1 LTFGYSVTASCA
13 VIVPIA
19 TWTASLVNGGGSTT
33 SASLPAV
40 ILPANS
46 YLCWQI
52 TVIALAKGGLDLR
65 YDSNNQQTSITTP
78 SIVVPEHGSPLIG
91 LAILLP
97 LVAGQLIRRPLRA
110 RLGVR

>member
-1 LTFGYSVTASCA
+1 M
-13 VIVPIA
+13 
-19 TWTASLVNGGGSTT
+19 
-33 SASLPAV
+33 PAV

-52 TVIALAKGGLDLR
+52 TVVAVNKGGLELR

-78 SIVVPEHGSPLIG
+78 SIVVPEHGSALLG

-97 LVAGQLIRRPLRA
+97 LAAGQLIRRPLRA
-110 RLGVR
+110 SRRTR

>member
-1 LTFGYSVTASCA
+1 M
-13 VIVPIA
+13 
-19 TWTASLVNGGGSTT
+19 VNGGGSTT
-33 SASLPAV
+33 SASMPAV
-40 ILPANS
+40 MLPANS

-52 TVIALAKGGLDLR
+52 TVIAVDKGGLELR

-91 LAILLP
+91 LVLLLP

-110 RLGVR
+110 RRRIR